1 MNLIT
6 SSTVTPTKTKSSLII
21 SFANISSLQQY
32 INYTFDQIALKNLR
46 KEVRKKLKQPF
57 TNYENINKKNYFKD
71 YAKNLENLIETFN
84 DESYLLL
91 GELK

>member
-1 MNLIT
+1 M
-6 SSTVTPTKTKSSLII
+6 
-21 SFANISSLQQY
+21 
-32 INYTFDQIALKNLR
+32 NYTFDQIALKNLK

-71 YAKNLENLIETFN
+71 YAKNLENLIETFS